1 MDQPLRSNSQDCPE
15 ISVVAP
21 CFNEQEGLIEFVQ
34 RMTRAADATVGDR
47 YELLLVNDGSTD
59 NTWPAIRAIA
69 HTHPRVLGV
78 NLSRNHGHQL
88 AVSAGLSLARGKAV
102 LIIDADLQDPPEL
115 LSKMLDRLN
124 EGFDVVYGRRKTRAR
139 ESAFKL
145 LSAKYFYKILRLLS
159 DVEIPAD
166 TGDFRL
172 MSRRITDRLIAMPEH
187 DRFLRG
193 MIAWLGGKQTELLY
207 DREPRFAGTTGY
219 TLSKMV
225 RLAANGVVGFSTKPL
240 RMSIFMAAMGMLIGA
255 GVVLYALTG
264 YALGNVA
271 PGWTSQALI
280 TVFFGVAQLGCLAI
294 MGSYL
299 GRTYMQ
305 VKARPIYMID
315 EITSSRELHESKSEQ
330 S

>member
-1 MDQPLRSNSQDCPE
+1 MDQPVISNSQTCPE
-15 ISVVAP
+15 ISIVAP
-21 CFNEQEGLIEFVQ
+21 CFNEQAGLAEFVR
-34 RMTRAADATVGDR
+34 RMTKAAQTTVGEG

-69 HTHPRVLGV
+69 HTHPRIVGV

-115 LSKMLDRLN
+115 LPKMLARLN

-145 LSAKYFYKILRLLS
+145 LTAKYFYKFLRLLS
-159 DVEIPAD
+159 DVDIPTD

-172 MSRRITDRLIAMPEH
+172 MSRRITNRLIAMPEH

-193 MIAWLGGKQTELLY
+193 MVAWLGGRQTELLY

-219 TLSKMV
+219 TLSKML

-240 RMSIFMAAMGMLIGA
+240 RMSILMAVMGMLIGA
-255 GVVLYALTG
+255 GVVLYAVSG
-264 YALGNVA
+264 YVLGGVA

-315 EITSSRELHESKSEQ
+315 EITSCPEPHPSESEQ

>member
-1 MDQPLRSNSQDCPE
+1 MDNPSTSTTQESIA
-15 ISVVAP
+15 ISIVAP
-21 CFNEQEGLIEFVQ
+21 CFNEQDCLVEFVE
-34 RMTRAADATVGDR
+34 RTTRAAGTKVGEG
-47 YELLLVNDGSTD
+47 YELILVNDGSTD

-88 AVSAGLSLARGKAV
+88 AVSAGLSLARGAAV

-124 EGFDVVYGRRKTRAR
+124 EGFDVVYGRRQTRAK

-145 LSAKYFYKILRLLS
+145 LTANYFYKFLRLLS
-159 DVEIPAD
+159 DVDIPAD

-172 MSRRITDRLIAMPEH
+172 MSRRITDRLNAMPEH

-193 MIAWLGGKQTELLY
+193 MVAWLGGKQTELLY
-207 DREPRFAGTTGY
+207 DREARFAGTTGY
-219 TLSKMV
+219 TFSKML

-240 RMSIFMAAMGMLIGA
+240 RMSILMAALGMLIGA

-264 YALGNVA
+264 YVLGNVA

-280 TVFFGVAQLGCLAI
+280 TVFFGVSQLGCLAI
-294 MGSYL
+294 MGAYL

-305 VKARPIYMID
+305 VKARPIFMID
-315 EITSSRELHESKSEQ
+315 EITSSRTLHDSDTEKS
-330 S
+330 